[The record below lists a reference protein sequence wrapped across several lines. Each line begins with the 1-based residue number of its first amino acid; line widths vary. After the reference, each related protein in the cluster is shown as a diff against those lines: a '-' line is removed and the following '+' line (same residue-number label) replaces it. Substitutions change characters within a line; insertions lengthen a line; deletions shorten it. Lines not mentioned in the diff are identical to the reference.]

1 MSRSDPSVSLR
12 LPSEVEAQ
20 VDVRPADGR
29 PRLRLVVTRG
39 ALGVELE
46 APYELGPI
54 AITSLSATFPDV
66 KFPVELSGGIGNF
79 RHRRGRLV
87 SIAIA
92 LSTVPTGRWARQ
104 QLRRVLGTDVEQVLV
119 APSEDG
125 AIVGLATAGGAL
137 AFEVVCAPTGDD
149 LRFMATE
156 ARALGLA
163 LPPQVLAVQALGA
176 MLRPHGEAVGG
187 AIVVKGVTGRI
198 VRELMP
204 HAGMRAPATR
214 GMTWKALAYDAQGVT
229 VSAEETATPIA
240 LSSRAVRALE
250 GQTLVADAEVAALK
264 GQTDD
269 ARSRYLEALARA
281 PRHPE
286 IARRL
291 AELDRAAGGRT
302 EAALSTLTEAMTPM
316 EAGLL
321 GASLLAAHGDRDGAR
336 VAYRRAAEAEAY
348 GVLAAMSWLEA
359 ARLEDDAEAAL
370 ECLDEAVARAPG
382 LAGARWARIGQL
394 LRRGDAETARADVE
408 HLEAAARGGRARHEV
423 WKRFGEQLLTH
434 RHLGLARDAFE
445 RALRYAPDD
454 VETVAGLA
462 RALALVDERRRALD
476 LLSRAVGLAA
486 KRRERADRVVVE
498 LAAAL
503 AEVADDRPAA
513 IAHVRGLEADSP
525 VVFEARALEARWCAE
540 LGDLAGA
547 DRAGARLQEAV
558 EAALGALVAV
568 ETTSDRRWGRSDS
581 AYATREDARAA
592 IAMHLWEV
600 ARIQQLDRR
609 DLARARQ
616 LLALAMRLAP
626 QHRGIR
632 DAFRRVASDLD
643 ERRAPEPMA
652 TSRDEDPA
660 TPPRRELRRTDVPM
674 PLTQRNTPV
683 IGSEPQ
689 PSISEAVTHPIPSS
703 APSPVT
709 HVGLGVPTA
718 MLPEDDEPLLD
729 DDDEADL
736 ELRVEQLTAQLRADP
751 ARADFAEEL
760 SGILERLGRDHD
772 LLALVSGR
780 IDDYGSTPALDTYRR
795 GALTR
800 LRDQA
805 TAEGRADEA
814 QLYAMM
820 IDQET

>member
-12 LPSEVEAQ
+12 LPSDVEAQ
-20 VDVRPADGR
+20 VEVRPPDDR

-46 APYELGPI
+46 GPYELGPI
-54 AITSLSATFPDV
+54 TITSLSATFPDV
-66 KFPVELSGGIGNF
+66 KFPVELSGGIRNF
-79 RHRRGRLV
+79 RHRRGRLL
-87 SIAIA
+87 SLALA

-125 AIVGLATAGGAL
+125 AIVGLSTAGGAL

-163 LPPQVLAVQALGA
+163 MPPQVLAIQALGA
-176 MLRPHGEAVGG
+176 LLRPHGEAVGG

-204 HAGMRAPATR
+204 HAGMRAPDTR
-214 GMTWKALAYDAQGVT
+214 GMTWNGLAYDAQGVT

-250 GQTLVADAEVAALK
+250 GQALVADAEVAALA
-264 GQTDD
+264 GNTEE
-269 ARSRYLEALARA
+269 ARRRYLEALARA

-286 IARRL
+286 LARRL
-291 AELDRAAGGRT
+291 AELDRAAGERT
-302 EAALSTLTEAMTPM
+302 EAALSTLTEAMSPM

-336 VAYRRAAEAEAY
+336 VAHRRAAEAEAY
-348 GVLAAMSWLEA
+348 GALAALSWLEA
-359 ARLEDDAEAAL
+359 ARLEEDGEAAL

-382 LAGARWARIGQL
+382 LEPARWARIGLQ

-408 HLEAAARGGRARHEV
+408 HLEAAARGGRARHAV
-423 WKRFGEQLLTH
+423 WKRFGEQLLTY

-462 RALALVDERRRALD
+462 RALASVDERRRALD

-568 ETTSDRRWGRSDS
+568 ETSPDRRWGRADS

-600 ARIQQLDRR
+600 ARIERLDRR

-616 LLALAMRLAP
+616 LLALAMRLSP

-632 DAFRRVASDLD
+632 DAFRRVASELD
-643 ERRAPEPMA
+643 GGASRSPQA
-652 TSRDEDPA
+652 RDEAPA
-660 TPPRRELRRTDVPM
+660 TPPQRDLARRTDVPM
-674 PLTQRNTPV
+674 PLAQRHTPV
-683 IGSEPQ
+683 IGPEPH
-689 PSISEAVTHPIPSS
+689 PSVPSGATRPIPSS
-703 APSPVT
+703 APPVT
-709 HVGLGVPTA
+709 DVGLGVPSTA
-718 MLPEDDEPLLD
+718 LLPEDEEPLLD
-729 DDDEADL
+729 DEDEADL
-736 ELRVEQLTAQLRADP
+736 ELKVEQLTAQLRADP

-780 IDDYGSTPALDTYRR
+780 IDDYGSTPALDTHRR

-820 IDQET
+820 LDQES